1 MDEDNAWR
9 EDTQTPGDAKSAD
22 HLEPPPSKD
31 CVPDPEAESSG
42 ALTPRQLDILV
53 FLTLVGEADEGDIAY
68 GLRLAPE
75 ELARV
80 PAGFLDS
87 PGEFVAR
94 RELEAL
100 SRLGLAATD
109 GITWELTN
117 RGREVLATLEHKQP
131 AAE

>member
-1 MDEDNAWR
+1 MEEDNTEYRDSRALGT
-9 EDTQTPGDAKSAD
+9 ESAESHGPD
-22 HLEPPPSKD
+22 R
-31 CVPDPEAESSG
+31 DPEPG
-42 ALTPRQLDILV
+42 AGLAGAPTPRQLDILV
-53 FLTLVGEADEGDIAY
+53 FLNLVGEADEGDIAY

-80 PAGFLDS
+80 PAGFLDT

-117 RGREVLATLEHKQP
+117 RGREVLAALERKQP